1 MADLKINQL
10 DPIIPMSA
18 GSGANYAALSDA
30 DLFIVKMKVRGTAIG
45 DEDRKLTWLE
55 LRNSLNLSQ
64 YMGTAGGNFTGD
76 VTLNNNKAIK
86 SQQSGAGADIQMLY
100 VDTANRVNIGATT
113 NLTRL
118 LSSGIPQLVD
128 GTGAYNII
136 TAKNLPA
143 PGSLSGGGA
152 YTKTETD
159 QADLLKFDKAGGDIS
174 GDINLTTNAKRLYGV
189 TTDGMKVSLAYV
201 TEGNSVNFGHS
212 TLHTN
217 LVSTDI
223 PNWVQGGN
231 SYAIITKGN
240 LPVPGDINA
249 YTKTEVDSKLDTK
262 LDKAGGEVSGNLTL
276 AKDKAL
282 LVREFDNSSRIGLMA
297 STASG
302 NLQIGD
308 PGASF
313 TVRIKSYNNPTIAI
327 NGDST
332 DYPIYHAGNKPSV
345 AALGL
350 TDTVAKAAS
359 ALQDGSFGIGT
370 IPNHVKDNAFLV
382 LNDKTQFFAQDGGS
396 TEQAFGAAG
405 VGTHMFYGAV
415 GTGIATQYRSGTLF
429 LTQDN
434 KLMSQWANLDYT
446 GKSLSTLT
454 ATYFSDQNPPT
465 ASQVGAYSVTDA
477 DGRFARKGVNADITA
492 LNSLTGALKVG
503 ADGTDDLHV
512 ATVRQLRIATGATA
526 GAIVGVV
533 GGFVGAVMWFNGPRD
548 RVPAGWLPADGQT
561 LKRTDAPDLWS
572 AVAAGSYANVS
583 EALWQ
588 NSGEASDPGQ
598 MSNATNRAKYS
609 LGDGST
615 TFRLPDLNGG
625 QTGTIANAFLR
636 GYGTGGDQTKIGS
649 MALDGAPNLTGR
661 IGSANNGMSW
671 LDVTVADGV
680 FATATPVSNS
690 FKPSQ
695 QDLAS
700 GRNSIWTFDASRA
713 FSGYGRSTTE
723 IRPRAA
729 VGIWIIRVSN
739 NFEAANT
746 NFSVNNGAAT
756 LPASGTATVGGSW
769 QSVYSVGGVQ
779 DHAVSLKSFRN
790 VGGLSSA
797 QLTVT
802 QQAQGSQIFKSST
815 LAFNADGLLTVP
827 GAGQFGGT
835 VLARQTVE
843 PSDTSIGAYLNTPEL
858 RTGFKSRG
866 NIPGVTDFGYVS
878 FYGQEHVGDSFA
890 AIVQLNG
897 YGQNRAW
904 YFKQNGEFNSPGAVI
919 ADSVVGNTTDY
930 SFVANGATSAG
941 SGTYVTRV
949 MRAFISGAQ
958 RSEMDVYNSGQDIQ
972 SRLIAYNGG
981 AYNVL
986 WVGAGGSTG
995 DNRGV
1000 FQAGGSDIKLKDNV
1014 TDSVDGASDRIMS
1027 IRTREF
1033 DWKHDGRHDRGW
1045 IAQELEKVDKTYVF
1059 EENGIKNVSSNA
1071 IIADLISTV
1080 QDLMAQ
1086 VAELKAAQS

>member
-159 QADLLKFDKAGGDIS
+159 QADLLKFDKAGGDVS

-429 LTQDN
+429 VTQDN

-446 GKSLSTLT
+446 GKNLSTLT

-572 AVAAGSYANVS
+572 AVAAGSYANVT

-588 NSGEASDPGQ
+588 NSGDGSEPTQ
-598 MSNATNRAKYS
+598 QSNATNRGKYS

-636 GYGTGGDQTKIGS
+636 GYGPTGDQSTIGKMS
-649 MALDGAPNLTGR
+649 LDGAPNITGG
-661 IGSANNGMSW
+661 INTVIPGNLFLGTSGGSGALSSNGSPDNVANNAWNGNQVSRQSQ
-671 LDVTVADGV
+671 GV
-680 FATATPVSNS
+680 
-690 FKPSQ
+690 
-695 QDLAS
+695 
-700 GRNSIWTFDASRA
+700 SIDASK
-713 FSGYGRSTTE
+713 SYGGYGRKTTE
-723 IRPRAA
+723 ITPRAA

-756 LPASGTATVGGSW
+756 LPASGTTTVGGSW
-769 QSVYSVGGVQ
+769 QSVYSVGGAQ
-779 DHAVSLKSFRN
+779 DHSVSLQSSRN
-790 VGGLSSA
+790 VGGVSYA
-797 QLTVT
+797 ALTVT
-802 QQAQGSQIFKSST
+802 QQAQGSQPFQSYTHKFGADGSLLVGSVNANNLTVST
-815 LAFNADGLLTVP
+815 LTVTGVSSLQGITANTITATGNGSFRDVFANGAVTASTTVTGTVANNTFLNSAPLKARLVGRGANLDPSGMFGSMYVQEYVGNYHSMIFNLNGFSTDYSWSLRAGGRTFSPLGELQYSGSDVRLKKDFKPAKSGAEQRIRDIGIVEFTMENSGKHSRGYIAQQMSTIDDLYTFEGGEGVDADGNKFSIINVD
-827 GAGQFGGT
+827 
-835 VLARQTVE
+835 QT
-843 PSDTSIGAYLNTPEL
+843 
-858 RTGFKSRG
+858 
-866 NIPGVTDFGYVS
+866 
-878 FYGQEHVGDSFA
+878 
-890 AIVQLNG
+890 
-897 YGQNRAW
+897 
-904 YFKQNGEFNSPGAVI
+904 AVI
-919 ADSVVGNTTDY
+919 ADLVTVVQN
-930 SFVANGATSAG
+930 
-941 SGTYVTRV
+941 
-949 MRAFISGAQ
+949 
-958 RSEMDVYNSGQDIQ
+958 
-972 SRLIAYNGG
+972 
-981 AYNVL
+981 
-986 WVGAGGSTG
+986 
-995 DNRGV
+995 
-1000 FQAGGSDIKLKDNV
+1000 
-1014 TDSVDGASDRIMS
+1014 
-1027 IRTREF
+1027 
-1033 DWKHDGRHDRGW
+1033 
-1045 IAQELEKVDKTYVF
+1045 
-1059 EENGIKNVSSNA
+1059 
-1071 IIADLISTV
+1071 
-1080 QDLMAQ
+1080 LMAQ